1 MPKKILVI
9 EDEPGYQDLMKFV
22 FKDYDLSICGAIED
36 IEKNFPGVKFDLI
49 ICDINLGGAS
59 GFEYL
64 VRMRREG
71 VTENLPF
78 ILWSSSDTPEN
89 REKAAELGAAGF
101 LSKPFKTEAV
111 QQMVALLLQAP

>member
-9 EDEPGYQDLMKFV
+9 EDEQGYQDLMKFV

-36 IEKNFPGVKFDLI
+36 VDKNFPGAKFDLI

-59 GFEYL
+59 GFEFL
-64 VRMRREG
+64 VRMQREG
-71 VTENLPF
+71 MTEKIPL

-89 REKAAELGAAGF
+89 REKASELGAAGF
-101 LSKPFKTEAV
+101 ISKPFNTEAV
-111 QQMVALLLQAP
+111 QKMVALLLKSS